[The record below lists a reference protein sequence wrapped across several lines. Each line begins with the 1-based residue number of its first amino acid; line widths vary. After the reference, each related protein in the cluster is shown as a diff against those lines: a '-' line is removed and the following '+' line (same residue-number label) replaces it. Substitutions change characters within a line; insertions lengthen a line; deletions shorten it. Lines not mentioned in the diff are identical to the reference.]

1 MNSKRGGLSLR
12 LSAAIAAALLGAPLA
27 HAQNAPPDQQKPN
40 ATTTGETTVT
50 TLGTVVVTASRR
62 DETLQKVPMAVSALT
77 WHDIEREH
85 LQDFSDYAASVPGL
99 DAISLGPGL
108 TELSIRGIASG
119 SQQPSASVGVYVD
132 ETPFG
137 SSSVFAV
144 GSALT
149 PDLDPADVERIEVL
163 RGPQGTLYGA
173 GALGGVIRFI
183 TIPPDTENYVGRVQL
198 GGTSVDGGGNG
209 FNLHGMVNL
218 PLVKDKL
225 AIRANAYDETV
236 PGFVDDVGRDKTNV
250 NESK

>member
-62 DETLQKVPMAVSALT
+62 NETLQKVPMAVSALT

-183 TIPPDTENYVGRVQL
+183 TIPPDTENYSGRLQL
-198 GGTSVDGGGNG
+198 GGTSV
-209 FNLHGMVNL
+209 
-218 PLVKDKL
+218 
-225 AIRANAYDETV
+225 
-236 PGFVDDVGRDKTNV
+236 
-250 NESK
+250 